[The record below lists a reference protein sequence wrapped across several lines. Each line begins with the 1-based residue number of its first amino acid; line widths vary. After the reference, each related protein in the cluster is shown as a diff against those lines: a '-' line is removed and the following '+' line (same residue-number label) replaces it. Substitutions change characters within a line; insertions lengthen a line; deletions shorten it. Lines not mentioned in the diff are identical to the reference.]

1 MNLKLLP
8 LIFVGIIIGMLIIG
22 GLYWFT
28 LRTEPVEG
36 ATAKWE
42 QSNHSDW
49 DSESFVHWNEDE
61 PPEIPTYCAKCH
73 SLYGYLD
80 YVGSDGTEAGVV
92 DEAARVGSVVSC
104 NTCHNEAADN
114 KSTVVFPSGV
124 EVEGLTESAV
134 CMDCHQ
140 GRESTQSVDETLAG
154 LPSDTVSE
162 TLSFINVHYAVAAA
176 TLMGDRVDVGYQYEG
191 REYVGRYPHVEDYDT
206 CIECHDPHSTALDP
220 DACAACHSN
229 VVDYEDLKEI
239 RSTTEVDYD
248 GDGNAEEGI
257 AREIETLHEA
267 LYAAIQSYAAEVI
280 GTPIVYADSF
290 PYFFTDSNGNGEVD
304 EGEAAFPNRYQSWT
318 PRLVRAAYNYHYEHE
333 DPGSY
338 THNANYVLQLLY
350 DSLENLSEQV
360 SVEME
365 GMARPASEY

>member
-1 MNLKLLP
+1 
-8 LIFVGIIIGMLIIG
+8 
-22 GLYWFT
+22 
-28 LRTEPVEG
+28 
-36 ATAKWE
+36 
-42 QSNHSDW
+42 
-49 DSESFVHWNEDE
+49 
-61 PPEIPTYCAKCH
+61 
-73 SLYGYLD
+73 
-80 YVGSDGTEAGVV
+80 
-92 DEAARVGSVVSC
+92 
-104 NTCHNEAADN
+104 
-114 KSTVVFPSGV
+114 
-124 EVEGLTESAV
+124 
-134 CMDCHQ
+134 
-140 GRESTQSVDETLAG
+140 
-154 LPSDTVSE
+154 
-162 TLSFINVHYAVAAA
+162 
-176 TLMGDRVDVGYQYEG
+176 
-191 REYVGRYPHVEDYDT
+191 
-206 CIECHDPHSTALDP
+206 
-220 DACAACHSN
+220 
-229 VVDYEDLKEI
+229 VDYEDLKEI